1 MAIRRQKAGPSDETI
16 ERVRFIVSFRAT
28 HAPSKSQPVA
38 AEQDPLSAEFYSEFI
53 STLDGLGLAVLF
65 HKGKGLFD
73 KEEKLR
79 YRVTEHKV
87 IRLEFADRLTVGVVD
102 GPRELVSVGRYTPGN
117 WEERLKQAYDEC
129 LRLSVLLDEVAAT
142 EDRLTHSETPE
153 DVVALLDSMSDPEG
167 MLRMLCMSTKR
178 SSNAYTLYMSHIL
191 ADRIKEA
198 HHIIETAVELNPADA
213 RLHLMQRSHRFRE
226 SDLAQFG
233 ERRSYFRLEHDK
245 KGDEAQ
251 RFDVGHDPAQAV
263 ETEGIGQNGDAEQE
277 KDGEKHLDRSCTLE
291 PFDERI
297 DDEGHD
303 DDVHH
308 VVQRDGDEAQFEE
321 RHGSFP

>member
-1 MAIRRQKAGPSDETI
+1 MAIRRQKTGPSDETI

-87 IRLEFADRLTVGVVD
+87 IRLEFADRLTVGAVD
-102 GPRELVSVGRYTPGN
+102 GPRELVSIGRYTPGN

-213 RLHLMQRSHRFRE
+213 RLHLTLGNFYWAALSNAKGWGSGKDPGPLRMVTLDKLETSYEKARSLARTHYLEAMRLSSRRE
-226 SDLAQFG
+226 IEEEASAQLSTL
-233 ERRSYFRLEHDK
+233 RS
-245 KGDEAQ
+245 
-251 RFDVGHDPAQAV
+251 
-263 ETEGIGQNGDAEQE
+263 
-277 KDGEKHLDRSCTLE
+277 
-291 PFDERI
+291 
-297 DDEGHD
+297 
-303 DDVHH
+303 
-308 VVQRDGDEAQFEE
+308 
-321 RHGSFP
+321 

>member
-213 RLHLMQRSHRFRE
+213 RLHLTLGNFYWAALSNAKGWGSGKDPGPLRMVTLDKLETSYEKARSLARTHYLEAMRLSSRRE
-226 SDLAQFG
+226 IEEEASAQLSTL
-233 ERRSYFRLEHDK
+233 RS
-245 KGDEAQ
+245 
-251 RFDVGHDPAQAV
+251 
-263 ETEGIGQNGDAEQE
+263 
-277 KDGEKHLDRSCTLE
+277 
-291 PFDERI
+291 
-297 DDEGHD
+297 
-303 DDVHH
+303 
-308 VVQRDGDEAQFEE
+308 
-321 RHGSFP
+321 

>member
-87 IRLEFADRLTVGVVD
+87 IRLEFADRLTVGAVD
-102 GPRELVSVGRYTPGN
+102 GPRELVSIGRYTPGN
-117 WEERLKQAYDEC
+117 WEERLKQAYDDC

-213 RLHLMQRSHRFRE
+213 RLHLTLGNFYWAALSNAKGWGSGKDPGPLRMVTLDKLETSYEKARSLARTHYLEAMRLSSRRE
-226 SDLAQFG
+226 IEEEASAQLSTL
-233 ERRSYFRLEHDK
+233 RS
-245 KGDEAQ
+245 
-251 RFDVGHDPAQAV
+251 
-263 ETEGIGQNGDAEQE
+263 
-277 KDGEKHLDRSCTLE
+277 
-291 PFDERI
+291 
-297 DDEGHD
+297 
-303 DDVHH
+303 
-308 VVQRDGDEAQFEE
+308 
-321 RHGSFP
+321 